1 MGRIPPSVIRYV
13 LSLFFFGVGM
23 VLVRVYG
30 RTGVWIVVLGLVL
43 FYGGLW
49 LFRRVR

>member
-1 MGRIPPSVIRYV
+1 MSKVPPSVIRYV
-13 LSLFFFGVGM
+13 LSLFFFGAGM

-30 RTGVWIVVLGLVL
+30 RTGVWIVVIGLVL

-49 LFRRVR
+49 LYRRSR